1 MIKSSGRTETIQMR
15 LYGIAQYPGQT
26 IGRVDVWGVSTW
38 TNNSVD
44 GESCG
49 MIAARDKPGL
59 SVPDMEILVYGF
71 FISLCLSIRAIVRL
85 RMYKQS
91 VNGYASCSV
100 VFLFT
105 LPCLKVKAQLSNAS
119 EPASSL
125 SLANKRF
132 PYVRKM

>member
-1 MIKSSGRTETIQMR
+1 
-15 LYGIAQYPGQT
+15 
-26 IGRVDVWGVSTW
+26 
-38 TNNSVD
+38 
-44 GESCG
+44 

-71 FISLCLSIRAIVRL
+71 FIFFICLSIRAIARL
-85 RMYKQS
+85 CMYKQS

-119 EPASSL
+119 EAASSL

-132 PYVRKM
+132 PYIRKM